1 MTDTNFALAA
11 VRFDDGDKVG
21 ALFETVVRALQA
33 QSHDVV
39 GYLQRETPD
48 GRDCCSIMHLEDVC
62 IEPDLLAKYNKLH
75 ADGRDSLPVLK
86 GRQPFGRA
94 LGSEIKVAMRD
105 SGHFLD
111 PRSRNSWWI
120 GR

>member
-1 MTDTNFALAA
+1 
-11 VRFDDGDKVG
+11 
-21 ALFETVVRALQA
+21 
-33 QSHDVV
+33 
-39 GYLQRETPD
+39 
-48 GRDCCSIMHLEDVC
+48 MHLEDVC
-62 IEPDLLAKYNKLH
+62 IEPDLLAKYNSLH
-75 ADGRDSLPVLK
+75 AAGRDSLPVLK

-94 LGSEIKVAMRD
+94 ISGEIKVAMRD